1 MNKLDRISA
10 ILVRLQSRSV
20 VTARQIA
27 DEFGVSLRTVY
38 RDIRVLEESGVPIT
52 GEAGLG
58 YSLVDGYKLPPLMFS
73 TEEAIAFLMA
83 EKLVS
88 RQADGDTYR
97 LYMNGMNKIRAVLKS
112 AEKNILE
119 DFDQYI
125 QISENHTLPQAQPA
139 HILQPLLNCIIE
151 KRAAKIKYNANYNR
165 EITNREIEPLGF
177 CFMVNN
183 WYVMAWCKM
192 RKDYRTFN
200 LSRIQSL
207 IPAERGF
214 EKNHPGLKTLL
225 ARIYANDVV
234 YHIRVKVEKPALRN
248 MGMTKYVF
256 GLVEETD
263 TGDCVIQHYITHSL
277 EILARWYLSFADQ
290 ATILDSDEFREVV
303 KELIGKIKINNNQ

>member
-52 GEAGLG
+52 GEAGQG

-125 QISENHTLPQAQPA
+125 QISENHTLPLAQPT
-139 HILQPLLNCIIE
+139 HILQPLLNCIIK
-151 KRAAKIKYNANYNR
+151 KRAATIKYNANYNR

-177 CFMVNN
+177 YFMVNN

-207 IPAERGF
+207 IPGEKGF
-214 EKNHPGLKTLL
+214 EKNHPALKTLL
-225 ARIYANDVV
+225 DRIYANDIV

-263 TGDCVIQHYITHSL
+263 EGDYVIQHYITHSM

-290 ATILDSDEFREVV
+290 AKILDSHEFMKVV
-303 KELIGKIKINNNQ
+303 QGLIDKIKMNNN